1 MEGEARGVFEV
12 WWDGGRPK
20 LGEPGNEGEL
30 SCDVCRVLKAVHQ
43 PQPLIGEGRSLTR

>member
-20 LGEPGNEGEL
+20 LGEPGNEGGAFMRWFVEC
-30 SCDVCRVLKAVHQ
+30 SRRYTNHNH
-43 PQPLIGEGRSLTR
+43 